1 MLQNEMKTI
10 TPLMK
15 EIGEELAREFAER
28 YKGLKTVIPTPEE
41 EYELL
46 QAEVERIERF
56 RDY

>member
-1 MLQNEMKTI
+1 MKNETRNI

-28 YKGLKTVIPTPEE
+28 YKGLETVIPTPEE

-56 RDY
+56 RDF

>member
-1 MLQNEMKTI
+1 MNNETRNI

-28 YKGLKTVIPTPEE
+28 YKGLETVIPTPEE

-56 RDY
+56 RDF

>member
-1 MLQNEMKTI
+1 
-10 TPLMK
+10 MK